1 MANAGGGLDE
11 RNSFGIWPTSVN
23 IPCQRY
29 PEGGIAR
36 RESRMRSIPKGA
48 KLTDNKQGGWCGNT
62 FSWVRLTFIIGL
74 FRREL
79 SHGRK
84 SPEFAVVTVGGAT

>member
-36 RESRMRSIPKGA
+36 RESRKRSIPKWA
-48 KLTDNKQGGWCGNT
+48 KFTDDKTG
-62 FSWVRLTFIIGL
+62 
-74 FRREL
+74 
-79 SHGRK
+79 
-84 SPEFAVVTVGGAT
+84 